1 MPRLKTKKQPKP
13 LLSRLMRA
21 ENAFRIA
28 YQEHTAWGQK
38 MVLARTELL
47 EANAEERAKLALQ
60 YPEDPLIA
68 AQAKIAT
75 DEMLKWYKKIG
86 VVRPTRD
93 ECANC
98 GAKFNET
105 QRYSGVSFCLPCEE
119 SIDGP
124 DIRTV
129 TSDA

>member
-60 YPEDPLIA
+60 YPDDPLIA

-75 DEMLKWYKKIG
+75 DEMLEWYKKLG
-86 VVRPTRD
+86 VVAPVQADT
-93 ECANC
+93 
-98 GAKFNET
+98 
-105 QRYSGVSFCLPCEE
+105 
-119 SIDGP
+119 
-124 DIRTV
+124 
-129 TSDA
+129 

>member
-60 YPEDPLIA
+60 YPDDPLIH
-68 AQAKIAT
+68 AKALEAVE
-75 DEMLKWYKKIG
+75 EMLAWYKKLG
-86 VVRPTRD
+86 VAVQLEGQSAVEILKPLQD
-93 ECANC
+93 AIN
-98 GAKFNET
+98 K
-105 QRYSGVSFCLPCEE
+105 
-119 SIDGP
+119 ID
-124 DIRTV
+124 T
-129 TSDA
+129 